1 MAGSLPGLLSGS
13 AVAPEPEDLFEMVSL
28 PALSEACS
36 LSNDMRREPVDDSS
50 DAEALEVITCA
61 LGTSDFDDYAVLR
74 DARDRGEF
82 LRHAI
87 AVDLEISQDADDA
100 VTSVIEGRADVAYTT
115 SDAVI
120 DALAAG
126 EKLAVLSLLCG
137 KGLITQEPTMLGSRA
152 ATIFAFLWVISGDYG
167 RTVVAIGR
175 EGRT

>member
-1 MAGSLPGLLSGS
+1 
-13 AVAPEPEDLFEMVSL
+13 
-28 PALSEACS
+28 
-36 LSNDMRREPVDDSS
+36 MRARHQR
-50 DAEALEVITCA
+50 LRR
-61 LGTSDFDDYAVLR
+61 LRYAVLR
-74 DARDRGEF
+74 NARARGDF
-82 LRHAI
+82 LSHGI
-87 AVDLEISQDADDA
+87 AVELEISQDADEA

-115 SDAVI
+115 SAAVI

-152 ATIFAFLWVISGDYG
+152 GAIYAFLWTISGDYG